1 MANPLRVQD
10 LNIVGY
16 ANVLPQTMLPSIV
29 PPIFCLRSKPDRFFV
44 PPYSFNNGHLYDAG
58 EISNFELTALADDR
72 EVTIFPEG
80 FSAKVGYELY
90 VDEEFQHHYQ
100 TREKVNASLDE
111 IADRSIAEAKIA
123 LIQRDFKKADRLAGV
138 AISANDRKFES
149 LVIKAAVDRALGDS
163 AGERLMASI
172 AQRLVSITYFNQM
185 VDDYYKTTVASTKKP
200 PSSQSS
206 MHSKQSAMHEMA
218 CSR

>member
-29 PPIFCLRSKPDRFFV
+29 PPIFCLRSEPDRFFV

-111 IADRSIAEAKIA
+111 IADRSIAEAESA
-123 LIQRDFKKADRLAGV
+123 LIRGDFKEADRLAGV
-138 AISANDRKFES
+138 AISANDRKVTP
-149 LVIKAAVDRALGDS
+149 LVIKAAVDRALGDAS
-163 AGERLMASI
+163 GERLMASI
-172 AQRLVSITYFNQM
+172 AQRFVPIPLFNRM
-185 VDDYYKTTVASTKKP
+185 VDHYDAPTVASTKKP
-200 PSSQSS
+200 PSSQS
-206 MHSKQSAMHEMA
+206 AMREMA